1 MRRARKAHRRD
12 AFMASVASSDEFGL
26 MISICMTFI
35 RGKEADKALGAG
47 FAGSQNPEHLI
58 AIA

>member
-1 MRRARKAHRRD
+1 
-12 AFMASVASSDEFGL
+12 